1 MRGQLGAGACTA
13 APRLRTR
20 TSSTDSHSSDTSHE
34 RSASMAVHG
43 DHGDHEQDE
52 TQPHLHTVPEDGE
65 GLIKDLKRLVD
76 DALKLLATEEGLQN
90 WIMGGLLRKSGLTS
104 AFIEALVR
112 FLDLRLQQFIG
123 RVDLRRAAHAVAKC
137 LRRHFQAEDRTLRR
151 LAQLQ
156 GPQQVTGVAKT
167 IEMYS
172 VWKQE
177 RGYWPS
183 DLPDPSSVDPTD
195 TGMRV
200 QLSTDTIYIYGI

>member
-1 MRGQLGAGACTA
+1 
-13 APRLRTR
+13 
-20 TSSTDSHSSDTSHE
+20 
-34 RSASMAVHG
+34 MAVHG